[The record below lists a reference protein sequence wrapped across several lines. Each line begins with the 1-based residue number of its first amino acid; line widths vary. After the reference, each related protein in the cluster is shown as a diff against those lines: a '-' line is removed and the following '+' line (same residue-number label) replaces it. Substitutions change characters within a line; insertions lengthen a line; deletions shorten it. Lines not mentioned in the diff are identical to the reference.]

1 MPRKPATQQRLD
13 KLEKDVDD
21 VRSVARK
28 AKSEAKRGHDRL
40 DHLVVHEIKDMLRA
54 YDGVNSKGEK
64 VFTYTYEEIADE
76 MKVSVNTVR
85 QIADEYG
92 LSHAKNKSFKI
103 G

>member
-1 MPRKPATQQRLD
+1 MSKKSANQQRLE
-13 KLEKDVDD
+13 KLEKDVGD

-28 AKSEAKRGHDRL
+28 AKNEAKRGHDRI
-40 DHLVVHEIKDMLRA
+40 DHLVVHGIKDMLRA
-54 YDGVNSKGEK
+54 YDGINNKGEK

-92 LSHAKNKSFKI
+92 LSHAKNKGFRI
-103 G
+103 V

>member
-1 MPRKPATQQRLD
+1 MPKKPANQQRIE
-13 KLEKDVDD
+13 KLEKDVNDL
-21 VRSVARK
+21 RSKVNK
-28 AKSEAKRGHDRL
+28 TKQESKRGHDRI
-40 DHLVVHEIKDMLRA
+40 DKLVIHGIKDMLRA

-85 QIADEYG
+85 QIADEYD